1 MCVSDVDSAGVGVA
15 EGGSAALRCGTLGED
30 PLLLPLHRTLLC
42 VCVCVCVC
50 VCEHALTCV
59 CVCVCVSDVDGAG
72 VGVAEGGSAALRCG
86 TLGEDPLLLPLHR
99 THLGQPE
106 GPLEDHAQAQ
116 AGVTHTHLFYHVL
129 THVPQT
135 VLKALCSSLNVCSV
149 RAALLSSF
157 LCTHRF
163 QQ

>member
-1 MCVSDVDSAGVGVA
+1 MCV
-15 EGGSAALRCGTLGED
+15 RQ
-30 PLLLPLHRTLLC
+30 PLLC
-42 VCVCVCVC
+42 VCERAC
-50 VCEHALTCV
+50 TN
-59 CVCVCVSDVDGAG
+59 VCVCVSDVDGAG

-129 THVPQT
+129 HS
-135 VLKALCSSLNVCSV
+135 CSSNCFKSFVFLIKRLFCSCSAAVLILVHSQISAV
-149 RAALLSSF
+149 RKSKSTHLCLFIIFYNNYFSF
-157 LCTHRF
+157 GYTFKPCQPVIINHN
-163 QQ
+163 Q